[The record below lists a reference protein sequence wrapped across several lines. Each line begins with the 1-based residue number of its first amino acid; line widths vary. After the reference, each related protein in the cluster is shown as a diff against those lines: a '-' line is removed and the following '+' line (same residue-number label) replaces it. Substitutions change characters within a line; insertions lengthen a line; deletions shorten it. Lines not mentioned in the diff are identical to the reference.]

1 MNRLAVQAGMT
12 KISPQNT
19 ATGLTPVQ
27 RPALTKKSSRPSAP
41 TAGKSQPRK
50 HRFTAKYN
58 RLAAYAGV
66 NLTGSGAMDRLP
78 VQQRADRRLRMQQE
92 RQQLNLERI
101 IALSSDYA
109 PEHAAERDVDPDWFH
124 HYCELALN
132 ISNAA
137 MQQLWA
143 KILAC
148 EIAEPGQFS
157 LKTLY
162 VLKQM
167 SHKEAIAL
175 QHAASLCSRAPH
187 EQSGRIYFGV
197 FRRPSIFRLLT
208 GNSQGLLNLSQYNLS
223 YPTILSLMDTGLLH
237 HAEIESGEIASGDSI
252 LLNIQ
257 QQRFQCIAQKSGLVL
272 QYYKFSP
279 LGEELLPLL
288 NLQPQP
294 NYLAALQQLLSK
306 DFTVTAQP
314 HPHQAAADT
323 NATE

>member
-1 MNRLAVQAGMT
+1 MT
-12 KISPQNT
+12 KISPHST
-19 ATGLTPVQ
+19 TTGVAPVQ
-27 RPALTKKSSRPSAP
+27 RSGLTNKTSRPGSSR
-41 TAGKSQPRK
+41 TGKSQTRK
-50 HRFTAKYN
+50 HNFINKYN

-66 NLTGSGAMDRLP
+66 NLAGGGGSDKLP
-78 VQQRADRRLRMQQE
+78 VQQRAERRLRMQQE

-101 IALSSDYA
+101 IAFSADYA
-109 PEHAAERDVDPDWFH
+109 PEYVAERDVDPDWFH

-167 SHKEAIAL
+167 SYKEAIAL
-175 QHAASLCSRAPH
+175 QHAASLCSRAPN

-197 FRRPSIFRLLT
+197 FRRPSFFRLLT
-208 GNSQGLLNLSQYNLS
+208 GSSQGLLNLSQYNLS

-237 HAEIESGEIASGDSI
+237 HAEIESGEIASGDSFQ
-252 LLNIQ
+252 LNIQ
-257 QQRFQCIAQKSGLVL
+257 QQRFQCEALKSGLVL

-288 NLQPQP
+288 NVPPQP

-314 HPHQAAADT
+314 HPHQAAEDT
-323 NATE
+323 NATK

>member
-1 MNRLAVQAGMT
+1 MT
-12 KISPQNT
+12 KISTQNT
-19 ATGLTPVQ
+19 SSGLAPVP
-27 RPALTKKSSRPSAP
+27 RPGPSKQSARTSAP
-41 TAGKSQPRK
+41 RAAKSQSRK
-50 HRFTAKYN
+50 HRFTSKYS

-66 NLTGSGAMDRLP
+66 NLAGAGAMDRLP
-78 VQQRADRRLRMQQE
+78 VQQRVDRRLRMQQE

-101 IALSSDYA
+101 IELSTDYA
-109 PEHAAERDVDPDWFH
+109 PEYVAEREVDPDWFH

-237 HAEIESGEIASGDSI
+237 HAEIESGEIAAGDCI
-252 LLNIQ
+252 QLNIR
-257 QQRFQCIAQKSGLVL
+257 QQRFQCVARKSGLVL

-294 NYLAALQQLLSK
+294 SYLTALQQLLSK
-306 DFTVTAQP
+306 DFSVTP
-314 HPHQAAADT
+314 LPHQAADDT
-323 NATE
+323 NSTT

>member
-1 MNRLAVQAGMT
+1 MT
-12 KISPQNT
+12 KIPSHSASAGPT
-19 ATGLTPVQ
+19 SLP
-27 RPALTKKSSRPSAP
+27 RPDSSKPPSRGSAP
-41 TAGKSQPRK
+41 RAAKSQPRK
-50 HRFTAKYN
+50 HRFSSKYS

-66 NLTGSGAMDRLP
+66 NLSGSGAMERLP
-78 VQQRADRRLRMQQE
+78 VQQRVDRRLRMQQE

-101 IALSSDYA
+101 IELSTDYA
-109 PEHAAERDVDPDWFH
+109 PEYVAEREVDSDWFH

-167 SHKEAIAL
+167 SHKEAVAL
-175 QHAASLCSRAPH
+175 QHAASLCSRSSH
-187 EQSGRIYFGV
+187 EPSGRIYFGV
-197 FRRPSIFRLLT
+197 FRRPSVFRLLT

-237 HAEIESGEIASGDSI
+237 HAEIESGEIAAGDCI
-252 LLNIQ
+252 QLNIQ
-257 QQRFQCIAQKSGLVL
+257 QQRFQCVARKSGLVL

-288 NLQPQP
+288 NLQPQSG
-294 NYLAALQQLLSK
+294 YLNALQQLLSK
-306 DFTVTAQP
+306 DFSVTAM
-314 HPHQAAADT
+314 PHQAADDT
-323 NATE
+323 NSAR